1 MSLKL
6 YWVTPNMASLFVYK
20 ESEMRKMAESKFGVI
35 HEIGDYAEFEELS
48 DKDHQ
53 IVKEQYERRQQEE
66 DKQKNHYRG

>member
-1 MSLKL
+1 
-6 YWVTPNMASLFVYK
+6 
-20 ESEMRKMAESKFGVI
+20 MAESKFGVI